1 MPGKVPAAPQIRV
14 DHSLPVPLYHQI
26 SEPLRKLITSGQ
38 LEPGTRLEDELSMAK
53 RLGVSRPTARRALQN
68 LVDLGLVI
76 RKRAIGTIVAPKAIH
91 RDLELNSLYEDLYR
105 AGKKPSTKVLEYT
118 ITTPPAH
125 VAISLGI
132 SEDQPVAYI
141 RRLRFADNEPL
152 AILTN
157 YIPED
162 IAPKPAE
169 LSEHGLYAAMKNNS
183 VSTHTAR
190 QKISARKATQT
201 EAELLK
207 ESRGA
212 AVLTMERIG
221 YDAEGRAI
229 EYGAHIYRASLY
241 SFTMSLNAN

>member
-91 RDLELNSLYEDLYR
+91 RDLELTSLYEDLYR

-157 YIPED
+157 YIPE
-162 IAPKPAE
+162 
-169 LSEHGLYAAMKNNS
+169 AMKNNS

>member
-1 MPGKVPAAPQIRV
+1 MPGTAPAAPQIRV

-26 SEPLRKLITSGQ
+26 SEPLRKLITSGE

-91 RDLELNSLYEDLYR
+91 RDLELTSLFEDLNR
-105 AGKKPSTKVLEYT
+105 AGKKPTTKVLQYAIET
-118 ITTPPAH
+118 APSH
-125 VAISLGI
+125 VADALGI
-132 SEDQPVAYI
+132 DQNEPVTHI
-141 RRLRFADNEPL
+141 RRLRLADGEPL
-152 AILTN
+152 AIMTN
-157 YIPED
+157 YIPVD
-162 IAPKPAE
+162 IAPPPAE
-169 LSEHGLYAAMKNNS
+169 LDKHGLYQAMKNHS
-183 VSTHTAR
+183 FQVRTAH
-190 QKISARKATQT
+190 QKISARKTTQA
-201 EAELLK
+201 ESELLK

-229 EYGAHIYRASLY
+229 EYGTHVYRASLY
-241 SFTMSLNAN
+241 SFTMNLTNN